1 MGPLSVENKLLVDE
15 RTTKLKLNNLK
26 PNNIINFKTIRSKL
40 TALSNIL
47 HSILS
52 YKLMRPLSVLRL
64 QKQ

>member
-40 TALSNIL
+40 
-47 HSILS
+47 H
-52 YKLMRPLSVLRL
+52 
-64 QKQ
+64 